1 MDIQND
7 AISAAGD
14 TFFPKPHMFVC
25 FFQNFQGSHIYYVY
39 IYTCT
44 FQLLLPDLYPFNCVL
59 LNFNPQPPRDP
70 YIRLPTSARR
80 PSRAERFTL
89 AASSLGTIKRWKPAN
104 GWGFFPPTQI
114 EKKMLFKLKHM
125 SSCLFP
131 FLKVRVFCVFFF
143 VFWRIPLKAPVP
155 FEAYEAFFF
164 KKGSFHRGQ
173 IFQ

>member
-39 IYTCT
+39 IYMYLSTAST
-44 FQLLLPDLYPFNCVL
+44 GSLSIQLLVIKLQSPTTP
-59 LNFNPQPPRDP
+59 NP
-70 YIRLPTSARR
+70 YVRLPTSARR

-104 GWGFFPPTQI
+104 GCGFFPPTQI

-131 FLKVRVFCVFFF
+131 FLKVRVFCGFS
-143 VFWRIPLKAPVP
+143 LC
-155 FEAYEAFFF
+155 FEEFL
-164 KKGSFHRGQ
+164 
-173 IFQ
+173 